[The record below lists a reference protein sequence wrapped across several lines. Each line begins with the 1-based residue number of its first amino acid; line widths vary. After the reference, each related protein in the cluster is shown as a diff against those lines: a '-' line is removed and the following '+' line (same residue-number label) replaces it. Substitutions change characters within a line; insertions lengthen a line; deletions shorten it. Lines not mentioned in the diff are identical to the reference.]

1 MTQDHPSKL
10 SFSIEES
17 VWLNKGQEISEVLS
31 MSLDPDIT
39 IEESADHVFIRGGLQ
54 LKGEYRPKTE
64 QEMANQERD
73 DSRDDLHFRSIE
85 EISLSDEGIGEIK
98 HYFPI
103 DVTIPLNRINNLE
116 DVYVEV
122 ETFDYDLPERS
133 CIQLTADVTISGM
146 STAQERTPEPKQEKL
161 EQAQVP
167 TAPPVE
173 PEAFQPFRFEAKKQ
187 PEPVMKEENTVKME
201 QPVPEV
207 PLTVEQKE
215 VAELI
220 EETDVKAEVTEE
232 PEREPIE
239 EAVVSKSEAV
249 VEAKPEPKVQTNIQA
264 KVEQKQEE
272 KTLQA
277 VAAGGSPR
285 FEGEEIGTTIEKTVD
300 KPIAPMVTEPKLEE
314 EPVPQVVAAPRAER
328 TKEEEP
334 VLQSYEEPLVEEVEE
349 KETETPE
356 NRDEKASS
364 SGLSTL
370 KGIAN
375 NQMPEIAF
383 SASEPEEELEP
394 DREEDGEESDR
405 PSMKNENALYLTKML
420 TNGEEEF
427 SKLRMCIIQENE
439 SLDMIAERY
448 EVQASHLVRINKLES
463 EQIEQGQIL
472 YIPIVRAKKEK

>member
-31 MSLDPDIT
+31 MSLDPEIT

-64 QEMANQERD
+64 QEMANQERE

-146 STAQERTPEPKQEKL
+146 STTTQERTNEQQEQQEL
-161 EQAQVP
+161 AQSQVP
-167 TAPPVE
+167 PIPPVQ
-173 PEAFQPFRFEAKKQ
+173 PDVFQPFRFEAKKQ
-187 PEPVMKEENTVKME
+187 AEPVMKEENTVKME
-201 QPVPEV
+201 PGEIEAPS
-207 PLTVEQKE
+207 TVEQKE
-215 VAELI
+215 VAEQI
-220 EETDVKAEVTEE
+220 EETVVKTEVTEE
-232 PEREPIE
+232 IDREPIE
-239 EAVVSKSEAV
+239 ES
-249 VEAKPEPKVQTNIQA
+249 VESKPEPVIEARPEPTVQTNIQA

-285 FEGEEIGTTIEKTVD
+285 FEGEESGTTIEKTVD

-334 VLQSYEEPLVEEVEE
+334 VLQSYEEPLVEEEVEE
-349 KETETPE
+349 VS
-356 NRDEKASS
+356 RDEKDTG

-448 EVQASHLVRINKLES
+448 EVQASQLVRINKLES

-472 YIPIVRAKKEK
+472 YIPIVRAKKE